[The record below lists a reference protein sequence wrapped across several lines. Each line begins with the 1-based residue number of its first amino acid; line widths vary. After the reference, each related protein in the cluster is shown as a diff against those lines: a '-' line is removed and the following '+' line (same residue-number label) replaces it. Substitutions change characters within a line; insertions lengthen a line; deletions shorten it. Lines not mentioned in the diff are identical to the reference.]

1 MIRDPRRRRKLRV
14 ISLASL
20 ATLLLASVVLLGFG
34 LRQLVHLGRPATYRL
49 NMLVDMEPNRQVL
62 ARRIAA
68 EARKRG
74 LEIDLSPQAYP
85 SLEGLKLVNAPN
97 PIDIA
102 LMPEGIG
109 RRDQFPNVRQVAA
122 LRICPLHVMVRSELY
137 ESAAR
142 SLAALRG
149 KRINCGA
156 PSSAMRVLAHDV
168 LRFAGL
174 RPPTASD
181 AGDYLDEAVSS
192 QDLLTRLDE
201 IAALPPTE
209 RDRAIAALPDAA
221 LFLAMPPSLLGRRL
235 VSMAGYRM
243 VSLPFVEAYTLD
255 RLNLHD
261 PQGAAD
267 GEVVDRSWIVATTV
281 PPQLYGSD
289 PPVPPEP
296 CRTVGTWL
304 ILVAYAP
311 SDPEA
316 VARLLEVIYES
327 PLTSLIQPP
336 PLRDQVAQFELHP
349 GTEQYLRHR
358 QPVLTPEL
366 MSQLGRLLGGLGAF
380 VSGIVA
386 FYGFL
391 RILQLRRFES
401 YYQEVR
407 RIVQVARG
415 LEDDPDAPP
424 DPDARRAYLLDQ
436 LDDLKSE
443 AIRDFAEGGLK
454 GEGLLAGVTA
464 LINDTRSSLAAER
477 RTPRLRPPLPDVEPG
492 DDRPAAKPPET
503 PSHPAPRDP
512 DPGLASCPI
521 SDQDFRQE

>member
-1 MIRDPRRRRKLRV
+1 MIQEPRRRRRLRV
-14 ISLASL
+14 VRVVSL
-20 ATLLLASVVLLGFG
+20 ATLLLVSVALFGFG
-34 LRQLVHLGRPATYRL
+34 LRQLVHLGRPAAYRL
-49 NMLVDMEPNRQVL
+49 NMLVDTEPNREIL

-74 LEIDLSPQAYP
+74 LEIALSPQAYP
-85 SLEGLKLVNAPN
+85 SLEELRLVNAPN
-97 PIDIA
+97 TIDIA
-102 LMPEGIG
+102 LVPEGVG
-109 RRDQFPNVRQVAA
+109 RPDQFPNVRQVAA

-156 PSSAMRVLAHDV
+156 SSSAMRVLAHDV
-168 LRFAGL
+168 LRFSGL
-174 RPPTASD
+174 RAPTASD

-192 QDLLTRLDE
+192 QDLLASLDE

-209 RDRAIAALPDAA
+209 RGRALAALPDAA
-221 LFLAMPPSLLGRRL
+221 LFLAMPPSLLGRQL
-235 VSMAGYRM
+235 VSVAGYRM

-267 GEVVDRSWIVATTV
+267 GEVVDRSWIVASTI

-289 PPVPPEP
+289 PPVPPEG
-296 CRTVGTWL
+296 CLTLGTWL
-304 ILVAYAP
+304 LLVAYAP

-336 PLRDQVAQFELHP
+336 PLRDQVAQFELHR
-349 GTEQYLRHR
+349 GTELYLRHR

-366 MSQLGRLLGGLGAF
+366 MSQAGRLLGGLGAF
-380 VSGIVA
+380 ASGIVA

-415 LEDDPDAPP
+415 REDDLEAPP

-464 LINDTRSSLAAER
+464 LVNDTRNGLAAGNR
-477 RTPRLRPPLPDVEPG
+477 PPRLHPSHLDLSHG
-492 DDRPAAKPPET
+492 DDRPATGPP
-503 PSHPAPRDP
+503 
-512 DPGLASCPI
+512 
-521 SDQDFRQE
+521 

>member
-1 MIRDPRRRRKLRV
+1 MSRNPRRRIKLRV

-20 ATLLLASVVLLGFG
+20 AALLLVSMALFGYG
-34 LRQLVHLGRPATYRL
+34 LRQLIRLGRPATYRL
-49 NMLVDMEPNRQVL
+49 NMLMDSEPNRQVL

-68 EARKRG
+68 EAGKRG
-74 LEIDLSPQAYP
+74 LVIELSPRAYP
-85 SLEGLKLVNAPN
+85 SLESLKLVDATN
-97 PIDIA
+97 PIDVA
-102 LMPEGIG
+102 LVPEGVG
-109 RRDQFPNVRQVAA
+109 RPDQYPNVRQVAA
-122 LRICPLHVMVRSELY
+122 LGVSPLHVMVRPELF
-137 ESAAR
+137 EPAAR

-149 KRINCGA
+149 KRVSCGS
-156 PSSAMRVLAHDV
+156 PSSVMRVLAHDV

-181 AGDYLDEAVSS
+181 AGDYRDEALTP
-192 QDLLTRLDE
+192 QDLMARLDA
-201 IAALPPTE
+201 IAALPPAE
-209 RDRAIAALPDAA
+209 RARAVAALPDAT
-221 LFLAMPPSLLGRRL
+221 LFLSTLPSLLARRL
-235 VSMAGYRM
+235 VAVAGYRM

-304 ILVAYAP
+304 LLLAYAP

-327 PLTSLIQPP
+327 PLTGLIQPP
-336 PLRDQVAQFELHP
+336 PLRDQVAQFELHR
-349 GTEQYLRHR
+349 GAELYLRRR
-358 QPVLTPEL
+358 QPLLTPEL
-366 MSQLGRLLGGLGAF
+366 MSQLGKLLGGLGAF
-380 VSGIVA
+380 ASGIVG

-401 YYQEVR
+401 YYQEIR
-407 RIVQVARG
+407 RIVQVARAR
-415 LEDDPDAPP
+415 ENDPDAPQ
-424 DPDARRAYLLDQ
+424 DPDARRAYLLDR

-443 AIRDFAEGGLK
+443 AVRDFAEGGLK
-454 GEGLLAGVTA
+454 GEGLLAGVIA
-464 LINDTRSSLAAER
+464 LVNDTRSSLVAGD
-477 RTPRLRPPLPDVEPG
+477 RTPRPHPSPLQVELG
-492 DDRPAAKPPET
+492 EERPAAGPP
-503 PSHPAPRDP
+503 
-512 DPGLASCPI
+512 
-521 SDQDFRQE
+521 